1 LIFRHSDTFVVTQS
15 KKTKHGQLTSI
26 NAKVARNIN
35 RAIILNLI
43 RERQPISRS
52 AISKVT
58 GLNKSTVSNIV
69 AGLITEDLVTEQLS
83 RNQEIGRNPFD
94 LRVRTGSHFVG
105 AVYIESSK
113 TQLAI
118 VDIDGLIKGM
128 TEIKTD
134 EQHPAEFVA
143 HCIEELDK
151 LRTEFRVHNFRGIGV
166 TVAGIVDS
174 AQSKVVYAP
183 NLGWE
188 NLDLGQIIRKLVP
201 KIESITVEN
210 DAKASALAELL
221 LGKHGVTSS
230 NLVFLSVGYGIGAG
244 IVLDNHILGGNAH
257 AAGEFGHMTIVEGGD
272 PCSCGNSGC
281 WEVYASDRATVNR
294 YAQVKQMSPDQAS
307 KVLIQQV
314 VSASIDGD
322 SFARKEITK
331 TGQYLG
337 RGIANIIRSFDP
349 ELIIVGGAITQAWN
363 LVYPEIMETVNKRGF
378 FGKQRN
384 TTILP
389 TSLSGN
395 PPLLGAAAL
404 SIRKIFADRRIA
416 L

>member
-1 LIFRHSDTFVVTQS
+1 VTQS
-15 KKTKHGQLTSI
+15 KKTRHGQLTSI

-35 RAIILNLI
+35 RAIVLNLI
-43 RERQPISRS
+43 RERQPISRA
-52 AISKVT
+52 AISKLT
-58 GLNKSTVSNIV
+58 GLNKSTISNIV

-83 RNQEIGRNPFD
+83 HNQEIGRNPVD
-94 LRVRTGSHFVG
+94 LRVRTGKHFVG
-105 AVYIESSK
+105 AIYIETSK

-118 VDIDGLIKGM
+118 VDIDGMVKGT
-128 TEIKTD
+128 TEIETD
-134 EQHPAEFVA
+134 AAHPQEFLVQ
-143 HCIEELDK
+143 CIQGVEK
-151 LRTEFRVHNFRGIGV
+151 LRTEHHALRLRGIGV

-174 AQSKVVYAP
+174 LQAKVVYAP

-188 NLDLGQIIRKLVP
+188 NLELGQIIRNLAP

-221 LGKHGVTSS
+221 LGKHGVASS
-230 NLVFLSVGYGIGAG
+230 NLVFLSIGYGIGAG
-244 IVLDNHILGGNAH
+244 IVLDNHILGGNSH

-272 PCSCGNSGC
+272 ACSCGNLGC
-281 WEVYASDRATVNR
+281 WEVYASDRATIRR
-294 YAQVKQMSPDQAS
+294 YVQEKKLSPEQSS
-307 KVLIQQV
+307 KVLIQDV
-314 VSASIDGD
+314 VDASNNGDQSA
-322 SFARKEITK
+322 RREITK

-349 ELIIVGGAITQAWN
+349 ELIIVGGTITQAWE

-384 TTILP
+384 TTIVP
-389 TSLSGN
+389 TSLAGH

-404 SIRKIFADRRIA
+404 SIRKLFADRRIV

>member
-1 LIFRHSDTFVVTQS
+1 MTQS
-15 KKTKHGQLTSI
+15 KKTRHAQLTSI

-35 RAIILNLI
+35 RAIVLNLI
-43 RERQPISRS
+43 RERQPISR
-52 AISKVT
+52 ATISKAT

-69 AGLITEDLVTEQLS
+69 SGLITEDLVTEQLS
-83 RNQEIGRNPFD
+83 HNREIGRNPFY
-94 LRVRTGSHFVG
+94 LRVRTGKHFVG
-105 AVYIESSK
+105 AMYFESSK
-113 TQLAI
+113 TQLAV
-118 VDIDGLIKGM
+118 VDIDGLVKGM
-128 TEIKTD
+128 TELSTD
-134 EQHPAEFVA
+134 TQHPSDFVA
-143 HCIEELDK
+143 RCIEEMEK
-151 LRTEFRVHNFRGIGV
+151 MRVGLGMHNFRGIGV

-174 AQSKVVYAP
+174 AQSRVVYAP

-188 NLDLGQIIRKLVP
+188 NLDLGQLIRASAP
-201 KIESITVEN
+201 QIESVTVEN

-221 LGKHGVTSS
+221 LGKHGVNSS

-244 IVLDNHILGGNAH
+244 IVLDNHILGGSAH
-257 AAGEFGHMTIVEGGD
+257 AAGEFGHMTIVEGGE
-272 PCSCGNSGC
+272 PCSCGNHGC
-281 WEVYASDRATVNR
+281 WEVYASDRATVRR
-294 YAQVKQMSPDQAS
+294 YIESKSLPLTQAS
-307 KVLIQQV
+307 GILIQDV
-314 VSASIDGD
+314 VSASNDGD
-322 SFARKEITK
+322 PVARKEVIK

-349 ELIIVGGAITQAWN
+349 ELIIVGGTITQAWD

-389 TSLSGN
+389 TSLSDS

-404 SIRKIFADRRIA
+404 SIRKIFADRRIV

>member
-1 LIFRHSDTFVVTQS
+1 MTQS
-15 KKTKHGQLTSI
+15 KRTRHGQLTSI

-35 RAIILNLI
+35 RAIVLNLI
-43 RERQPISRS
+43 RERQPISRAS
-52 AISKVT
+52 ISKLT

-69 AGLITEDLVTEQLS
+69 AGLITEDLVTEKLS
-83 RNQEIGRNPFD
+83 RTQEIGRNPFN
-94 LRVRTGSHFVG
+94 LHVKTGKHFVG
-105 AVYIESSK
+105 AMYVESSK
-113 TQLAI
+113 TQLAV

-134 EQHPAEFVA
+134 AQHPTEFVA
-143 HCIEELDK
+143 QCIQGMEK
-151 LRTEFRVHNFRGIGV
+151 LRTSLHVPNYRGIGV

-174 AQSKVVYAP
+174 LQSRVVYAP

-188 NLDLGQIIRKLVP
+188 NLDLGQIIRSLMP

-221 LGKHGVTSS
+221 LGRHGFTSS

-244 IVLDNHILGGNAH
+244 IVLDNHILGGTSH

-272 PCSCGNSGC
+272 PCSCGNLGC
-281 WEVYASDRATVNR
+281 WEVYASDRATVRR
-294 YAQVKQMSPDQAS
+294 YVQEKKLTPEQAS
-307 KVLIQQV
+307 KVLIQDV
-314 VSASIDGD
+314 VNASKDGD
-322 SFARKEITK
+322 QFARKELTK

-349 ELIIVGGAITQAWN
+349 ELIIVGGSVTQAWDI
-363 LVYPEIMETVNKRGF
+363 VYPEIMETVNKRGF

-389 TSLSGN
+389 TSLTGS

-404 SIRKIFADRRIA
+404 SIRKIFADRRIV

>member
-1 LIFRHSDTFVVTQS
+1 MCSRTVTHS
-15 KKTKHGQLTSI
+15 KKAKHAQLTSI

-43 RERQPISRS
+43 RERQPISRA
-52 AISKVT
+52 AISNVT

-69 AGLITEDLVTEQLS
+69 TGLITEDLVSEELS
-83 RNQEIGRNPFD
+83 RNQEVGRNPFN
-94 LRVRTGSHFVG
+94 LRIKTGKHFVG
-105 AVYIESSK
+105 AIYVESAK

-118 VDIDGLIKGM
+118 ADIDGMVKRL

-134 EQHPAEFVA
+134 AQNPTTFVA
-143 HCIEELDK
+143 RCVQGLEALRSELHI
-151 LRTEFRVHNFRGIGV
+151 RNFRGIGV

-174 AQSKVVYAP
+174 MQSTVVYAP

-188 NLDLGQIIRKLVP
+188 NIDLGQIIRGLMP
-201 KIESITVEN
+201 TIESITIEN

-221 LGKHGVTSS
+221 LGKHAVTSS
-230 NLVFLSVGYGIGAG
+230 NLVFLSVGTGIGAG
-244 IVLDNHILGGNAH
+244 IVLDNHILGGHSH
-257 AAGEFGHMTIVEGGD
+257 AAGEFGHMSIVDGGE
-272 PCSCGNSGC
+272 PCSCGNMGC
-281 WEVYASDRATVNR
+281 WEMYASDRATLRR
-294 YAQVKQMSPDQAS
+294 YAQEKQLSQEQAS
-307 KVLIQQV
+307 HVLIRDLV
-314 VSASIDGD
+314 DASQNGD
-322 SFARKEITK
+322 SCARKELTR

-337 RGIANIIRSFDP
+337 SGIANIIRSFDP
-349 ELIIVGGAITQAWN
+349 EMIIVGGTVTMAWD

-378 FGKQRN
+378 FGTQRN

-389 TSLSGN
+389 TSLNGN

-404 SIRKIFADRRIA
+404 SIRKIFADRRIV

>member
-1 LIFRHSDTFVVTQS
+1 VTQS
-15 KKTKHGQLTSI
+15 KKARHGQLTSI

-35 RAIILNLI
+35 RAIVLNLI
-43 RERQPISRS
+43 RERQPISRA
-52 AISKVT
+52 AISKLT

-69 AGLITEDLVTEQLS
+69 AGLTSEDLVTGQLS
-83 RNQEIGRNPFD
+83 RNQEIGRNPVD
-94 LRVRTGSHFVG
+94 LRVRTGKHFVG

-118 VDIDGLIKGM
+118 VDIDGQVKGM
-128 TEIKTD
+128 TEIKT
-134 EQHPAEFVA
+134 EAQSPAEFVA
-143 HCIEELDK
+143 RCIQGVEK
-151 LRTEFRVHNFRGIGV
+151 LRTELHAFRLRGIGV

-174 AQSKVVYAP
+174 MQSKVVYAP

-188 NLDLGQIIRKLVP
+188 NLDLGEIIRNLAP

-221 LGKHGVTSS
+221 LGKHGVASS

-244 IVLDNHILGGNAH
+244 IVLDNHILGGNSH

-272 PCSCGNSGC
+272 ACSCGNLGC
-281 WEVYASDRATVNR
+281 WEVYASDRATIRR
-294 YAQVKQMSPDQAS
+294 YVQDKKLSPEQSA
-307 KVLIQQV
+307 KVLIQEV
-314 VSASIDGD
+314 VEASNNGD
-322 SFARKEITK
+322 QSARKEITK

-349 ELIIVGGAITQAWN
+349 ELIIVGGTVTQAWD

-389 TSLSGN
+389 TSLTGN

-404 SIRKIFADRRIA
+404 SIRKIFADRTIV

>member
-1 LIFRHSDTFVVTQS
+1 VTQS
-15 KKTKHGQLTSI
+15 KKLRHGQLTSI

-35 RAIILNLI
+35 RAIVLNLI
-43 RERQPISRS
+43 RERQPISRA
-52 AISKVT
+52 AISTLT

-69 AGLITEDLVTEQLS
+69 ASLIAEDLVTEQLS
-83 RNQEIGRNPFD
+83 RNQEIGRNPFN
-94 LRVRTGSHFVG
+94 LRVRTGKHFVG

-128 TEIKTD
+128 TEIETD
-134 EQHPAEFVA
+134 VQHPEEFVA
-143 HCIEELDK
+143 RCIQGIEK
-151 LRTEFRVHNFRGIGV
+151 LRGEMHALYFRGIGV

-174 AQSKVVYAP
+174 MQSKVVYAP

-188 NLDLGQIIRKLVP
+188 NLDLGQIIRSQFP

-221 LGKHGVTSS
+221 LGKHGVASS
-230 NLVFLSVGYGIGAG
+230 NLVFLSIGYGIGAG
-244 IVLDNHILGGNAH
+244 IVLDNHILGGNSH

-281 WEVYASDRATVNR
+281 WEVYASDRATLRR
-294 YAQVKQMSPDQAS
+294 YVQSSGFASEQVSKVSIQDVVDAS
-307 KVLIQQV
+307 KNGNL
-314 VSASIDGD
+314 S
-322 SFARKEITK
+322 ARKELTK

-349 ELIIVGGAITQAWN
+349 ELIIVGGTVTQAWD
-363 LVYPEIMETVNKRGF
+363 LLYPEIMETVNKRGF

-389 TSLSGN
+389 TSLSSN

-404 SIRKIFADRRIA
+404 SIRKIFADRRII